1 NGGYGAG
8 GSSVVI
14 VVNYIAGVGCGACIR
29 GGYPDSPASI
39 EFTGNRSVHNRS
51 IGLLL
56 GGGSYGIPEYG
67 DRLDAIVT
75 GNDLS
80 ENAAAGAVGL
90 RIFILRKDPPDTQ
103 STGNV
108 HALIR
113 GNRLVGNQIGI
124 SLDAGFPYRQV
135 RVPPSSG
142 PLVCDTR
149 VYTGTLDV
157 TLIGNTLS
165 GSLLT
170 PALISFTRFQ
180 ATLNSAQMPSWQYLH
195 NGTYIINDAEGALAG
210 YVKDHPSTDRFV
222 GGLCAADIFHEP
234 LGNTLE
240 YNGGIV
246 QPTP

>member
-39 EFTGNRSVHNRS
+39 EFTGNRSVHNRN

-56 GGGSYGIPEYG
+56 GGASYGIPEHG
-67 DRLDAIVT
+67 DRLDVIVI

-80 ENAAAGAVGL
+80 ENTSIGL

-103 STGNV
+103 SSGAV

-135 RVPPSSG
+135 RVPPPSG

-180 ATLNSAQMPSWQYLH
+180 ATLNSALLPFWQYLH
-195 NGTYIINDAEGALAG
+195 NATYIIN
-210 YVKDHPSTDRFV
+210 
-222 GGLCAADIFHEP
+222 
-234 LGNTLE
+234 
-240 YNGGIV
+240 
-246 QPTP
+246 